1 VRNFTN
7 SGRRKLPNR
16 NSFIEIVPEI
26 IDTKKTLSELKLN
39 AVQMVDLGILI
50 GTDFNPDGFDRIG
63 PKTALKMIQQYSK
76 LEDIPQIQEQLEKI
90 DYNQIRKIFL
100 EPEVADIP
108 EIVFQPVDY
117 EGIRQYLVEERSFS
131 LERVETSLMRLK
143 KSLEKKS
150 HTLEQWF
157 D

>member
-1 VRNFTN
+1 
-7 SGRRKLPNR
+7 
-16 NSFIEIVPEI
+16 
-26 IDTKKTLSELKLN
+26 
-39 AVQMVDLGILI
+39 MVDLGILI

-131 LERVETSLMRLK
+131 LERVATSLMRLK